1 MFMSRGDESGGGGP
15 TPPWLSVPEAAARL
29 GVVPKSIYRFIDR
42 GELRAYKMGRVIR
55 LQESDVEEYL
65 AAAEIQ
71 PGDLV
76 HLYED

>member
-1 MFMSRGDESGGGGP
+1 MSGDDGSGGGGP
-15 TPPWLSVPEAAARL
+15 TPPWLSVPEVAPRL

-71 PGDLV
+71 PGDLT